1 MSCEKYRD
9 ALIDAVAASGGYEG
23 GLAEHLARCPECR
36 ARQQREHA
44 LFAAIDDA
52 LRKRVN
58 ERPREVF
65 LPQIR
70 ARITHEAESNAG
82 WSPNWAGAALALLL
96 LAITHP
102 WTVLRQHPVSGSFN
116 VVPVHVPQR
125 SVGKNVEAKPSS
137 RRSTEVSGMRQHFRR
152 HSAEH
157 SGVRQSVPP
166 ELDVLV
172 PSDEARAF
180 AQFVSR
186 VQGGDEVAE
195 AVVRPAK
202 DKPTARNTELT
213 EIRSVDIADL
223 QVKPLRWEESD
234 EVWDSE

>member
-9 ALIDAVAASGGYEG
+9 ALIDVVADSGAFEG
-23 GLAEHLARCPECR
+23 GLAEHLAQCPECR

-44 LFAAIDDA
+44 LLAAIEGA

-58 ERPREVF
+58 ERPREGF
-65 LPQIR
+65 LPRIR

-82 WSPNWAGAALALLL
+82 WSPRWAGAALALLL

-102 WTVLRQHPVSGSFN
+102 WTVLRQHPVEGSFN
-116 VVPVHVPQR
+116 DVPVHVQQR
-125 SVGKNVEAKPSS
+125 SVRKNLEAKPSS
-137 RRSTEVSGMRQHFRR
+137 RRSTEIAGMRQHFRR

-157 SGVRQSVPP
+157 SGVKQSAPP
-166 ELDVLV
+166 EPDVLV
-172 PSDEARAF
+172 PSDEAKAF

-186 VQGGDEVAE
+186 VEGGDEVAA

-202 DKPTARNTELT
+202 GKSIARNTELT

-223 QVKPLRWEESD
+223 QTKPLRWEQSD